1 MNLNE
6 LRDFCGQLKHVFAP
20 VEQHAT
26 HLACVALDTLVGE
39 LAKKG
44 VEQVETN
51 AQASPPSFDAS
62 IIPPEFKELFDTLV
76 AKVVE
81 RRSCIDCVMLTS
93 GQLRDLLKNAG
104 REAVASLV
112 SDGIE
117 YPMSIDLL
125 LQLTKA

>member
-1 MNLNE
+1 MNLAE
-6 LRDFCGQLKHVFAP
+6 LKDFCGQLKHVFAP

-51 AQASPPSFDAS
+51 AQVAP
-62 IIPPEFKELFDTLV
+62 LGFDTSLIPREYKEMLDTFL
-76 AKVVE
+76 AKVTE
-81 RRSCIDCVMLTS
+81 RRSCIDCVMLS
-93 GQLRDLLKNAG
+93 SSQLRELLKSAG
-104 REAVASLV
+104 REHVASLV
-112 SDGIE
+112 ADGIE

-125 LQLTKA
+125 LQLTKV